1 MSFFNPNADA
11 NRILET
17 IEEMGQNHA
26 RASKPRT
33 YWQHWTKAQI
43 EAYNRGY
50 AGMHYLMTSPE
61 IGRYLAQNL
70 QQKKTDTTPFSFH

>member
-1 MSFFNPNADA
+1 MSFFNPNAAA

-33 YWQHWTKAQI
+33 YWGHWTKAQI
-43 EAYNRGY
+43 EAYNKGY
-50 AGMHYLMTSPE
+50 DVAHRVMTCPIVKQYLDH
-61 IGRYLAQNL
+61 AL
-70 QQKKTDTTPFSFH
+70 QQKKTDTTPSFH

>member
-1 MSFFNPNADA
+1 MSFFNPNETA

-17 IEEMGQNHA
+17 IQEMGQNHA

-50 AGMHYLMTSPE
+50 AEMHYVMTSPIVE
-61 IGRYLAQNL
+61 RMLKQNL
-70 QQKKTDTTPFSFH
+70 PQKTADTTPSSFH